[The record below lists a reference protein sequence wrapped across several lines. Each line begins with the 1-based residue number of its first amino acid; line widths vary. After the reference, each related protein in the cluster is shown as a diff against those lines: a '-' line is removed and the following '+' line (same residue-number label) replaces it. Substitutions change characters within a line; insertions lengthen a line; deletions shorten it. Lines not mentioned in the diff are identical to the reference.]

1 MCFQILDCRFR
12 ETIES
17 MDKQLII
24 DTLTRIGGNIS
35 AATVLTGFNRQS
47 LHFKIKKYGI
57 KKSEII
63 VNLKADVVF
72 Q

>member
-1 MCFQILDCRFR
+1 
-12 ETIES
+12 

-24 DTLTRIGGNIS
+24 DTLTRIVGNIS
-35 AATVLTGFNRQS
+35 AATVLTGINRQS

-63 VNLKADVVF
+63 VNLKEDVVF